1 MVVLDSF
8 TVSILEISSVA
19 KKRELRTFQVK
30 IIETIVE
37 TRIYDVTA
45 SGELSAAKGAAHRWI
60 GDGEESDQTSQGV
73 TDRTYEVLEKSK
85 ANEPGIEATAFDADE
100 VE

>member
-1 MVVLDSF
+1 M
-8 TVSILEISSVA
+8 LETELA
-19 KKRELRTFQVK
+19 KKRELKSFQVK

-37 TRIYDVTA
+37 TRVYDVTA

-73 TDRTYEVLEKSK
+73 TERTYEVVEKSK
-85 ANEPGIEATAFDADE
+85 AHEPGIEATAFDADE